1 MLKITLHDSAG
12 EFRLNLEGR
21 LAGPWVRELELCWR
35 TASSTTEGRRTVVDL
50 ADVDFVDP
58 AGEELLANLHTAGV
72 ELVGD
77 TPLICAMLEQVCQ
90 TTPCDT
96 VKVEQPRSDAPTR
109 RRQPGHHTRAVSG
122 TA

>member
-35 TASSTTEGRRTVVDL
+35 TASSTTAGRRTVVDL

-58 AGEELLANLHTAGV
+58 AGEELLASLHTEGA

-90 TTPCDT
+90 TSRCDT
-96 VKVEQPRSDAPTR
+96 VKGEPHRPDVKSR
-109 RRQPGHHTRAVSG
+109 RRQPGHNTRAVSG